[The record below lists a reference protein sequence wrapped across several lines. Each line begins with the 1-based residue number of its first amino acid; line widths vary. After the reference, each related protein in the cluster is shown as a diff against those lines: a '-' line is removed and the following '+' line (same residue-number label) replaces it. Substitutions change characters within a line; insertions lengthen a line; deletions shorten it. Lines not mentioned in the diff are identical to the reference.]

1 MSTGTSRPLRADAAR
16 NRRLLLDAAR
26 AAFEQQ
32 GVTASL
38 DDVARAAG
46 VGPGTL
52 YRHFP
57 TRDHLVLAVIDEG
70 LSSIAALGRSLLDDA
85 DPVGALTRWLTAFI
99 EQGSTFRGLAAT
111 LVAPADSG
119 EESASVCLQSRL
131 SGHALVRRAIDAGL
145 LRDDIDAGDVID
157 MAGAIAWV
165 GEQPERDAAQRD
177 RLLRILV
184 DGLRRPRQ
192 PAQTSST

>member
-1 MSTGTSRPLRADAAR
+1 LSTATTRPLRADAAR
-16 NRRLLLDAAR
+16 NRRALLDAAR

-38 DDVARAAG
+38 DDVAKAAG

-70 LSSIAALGRSLLDDA
+70 LVAIADFGDALLA
-85 DPVGALTRWLTAFI
+85 DPDPLDALVRWLDAFVT
-99 EQGSTFRGLAAT
+99 QGSTFRGLAGT
-111 LVAPADSG
+111 LVAPATEGGDGNCVRS
-119 EESASVCLQSRL
+119 QL
-131 SGHALVRRAIDAGL
+131 SGRALVQRASDDGL
-145 LRDDIDAGDVID
+145 LRADLDARDVLD
-157 MAGAIAWV
+157 LAAGIAWV
-165 GEQPERDAAQRD
+165 GEQPDRDDAQRD

-184 DGLRRPRQ
+184 DGLRC
-192 PAQTSST
+192 